1 MVENKR
7 NKIKRRTSPKRSPKR
22 STKVSPKRSPKRNT
36 KVSPKRSQRKSPVKS
51 TKRKVT
57 KLPQLRNLSSKDR
70 KDRNKKYK
78 YHIHDS
84 DLKRRRAINEGIKS
98 KKTKSAQIKA
108 AKDKKARFNILRI
121 YRRYKNPK
129 ECKIITKDMRYIDRK
144 YLGPDAKTS
153 DIC

>member
-7 NKIKRRTSPKRSPKR
+7 NKIKTRTSPRKSPKRSPKR
-22 STKVSPKRSPKRNT
+22 KSPKRKSPKR
-36 KVSPKRSQRKSPVKS
+36 KSP
-51 TKRKVT
+51 KRKVT
-57 KLPQLRNLSSKDR
+57 KLPQLRDLSSKDH

-78 YHIHDS
+78 YHIHES
-84 DLKRRRAINEGIKS
+84 DFKRRRAINEGIKS
-98 KKTKSAQIKA
+98 KKTKSAQLKA
-108 AKDKKARFNILRI
+108 AKDKKARFNVLRI

-144 YLGPDAKTS
+144 YLGPDAKTL

>member
-7 NKIKRRTSPKRSPKR
+7 NKTRK
-22 STKVSPKRSPKRNT
+22 SPKRNQT
-36 KVSPKRSQRKSPVKS
+36 KSP
-51 TKRKVT
+51 KRKVT
-57 KLPQLRNLSSKDR
+57 KLPQLRDLSS

-84 DLKRRRAINEGIKS
+84 DFKRRRAINEGIKS
-98 KKTKSAQIKA
+98 KKTKSAQLKA
-108 AKDKKARFNILRI
+108 AKDKKARFNVLRI

>member
-1 MVENKR
+1 MVENKQR
-7 NKIKRRTSPKRSPKR
+7 NKTRK
-22 STKVSPKRSPKRNT
+22 SPKRSPKRNT
-36 KVSPKRSQRKSPVKS
+36 KVSPKRSTRTSPKRSPRKSPKRS
-51 TKRKVT
+51 PKRKVT
-57 KLPQLRNLSSKDR
+57 KLPQLRDLSS

-84 DLKRRRAINEGIKS
+84 DLKRHRAINEGIKS

-108 AKDKKARFNILRI
+108 AKDKKARFNVLRI

>member
-7 NKIKRRTSPKRSPKR
+7 NKIKTKTSPKRKTSP
-22 STKVSPKRSPKRNT
+22 
-36 KVSPKRSQRKSPVKS
+36 RKSP
-51 TKRKVT
+51 KRKVT
-57 KLPQLRNLSSKDR
+57 KLPQLRDLSS

-78 YHIHDS
+78 KYKYHIHES
-84 DLKRRRAINEGIKS
+84 DFKRRRAINEGVKS
-98 KKTKSAQIKA
+98 KKTKSAQLKA
-108 AKDKKARFNILRI
+108 AKEKKARFNVLRI

>member
-7 NKIKRRTSPKRSPKR
+7 NKTRTSP
-22 STKVSPKRSPKRNT
+22 
-36 KVSPKRSQRKSPVKS
+36 RKSPRKRP
-51 TKRKVT
+51 KRKVT
-57 KLPQLRNLSSKDR
+57 KLPQLRDLSS

-108 AKDKKARFNILRI
+108 AKYKKARFNVLRI

>member
-1 MVENKR
+1 MVENERTKR
-7 NKIKRRTSPKRSPKR
+7 RTKTSPRTSPKSKSPKR
-22 STKVSPKRSPKRNT
+22 KTIPRTRTSPIK
-36 KVSPKRSQRKSPVKS
+36 RKSP
-51 TKRKVT
+51 KRKVT
-57 KLPQLRNLSSKDR
+57 KLPQLRDLSS

-78 YHIHDS
+78 YHIHES
-84 DLKRRRAINEGIKS
+84 DFKRRRAINEGIKS
-98 KKTKSAQIKA
+98 KKTKSAQLKA
-108 AKDKKARFNILRI
+108 AKDKKARFNVLRI

>member
-1 MVENKR
+1 MIENKR
-7 NKIKRRTSPKRSPKR
+7 NKIKRKTSPKTSPRKSLKRKTSPKRSP
-22 STKVSPKRSPKRNT
+22 
-36 KVSPKRSQRKSPVKS
+36 RKSP
-51 TKRKVT
+51 KRKVT
-57 KLPQLRNLSSKDR
+57 KLRQLRDLSS

-78 YHIHDS
+78 YHIDES
-84 DLKRRRAINEGIKS
+84 DFKRRRAINEGIKS
-98 KKTKSAQIKA
+98 KKTKSAQLKA
-108 AKDKKARFNILRI
+108 AKDKKARFNVLRI

>member
-7 NKIKRRTSPKRSPKR
+7 TKRRTKTSPRKSPRTSPKTKTSPKR
-22 STKVSPKRSPKRNT
+22 KTSTRTSP
-36 KVSPKRSQRKSPVKS
+36 RKSP
-51 TKRKVT
+51 KRKVT
-57 KLPQLRNLSSKDR
+57 KLPQLRDLSSKDR
-70 KDRNKKYK
+70 KDHNKKYK
-78 YHIHDS
+78 YHIHES
-84 DLKRRRAINEGIKS
+84 DFKRRRAINEGIKS
-98 KKTKSAQIKA
+98 KKTKSAQLKA
-108 AKDKKARFNILRI
+108 AKDKKARFNVLRI

>member
-7 NKIKRRTSPKRSPKR
+7 NKIKTRTSPRKSPKRSPKR
-22 STKVSPKRSPKRNT
+22 KSPKR
-36 KVSPKRSQRKSPVKS
+36 KSP
-51 TKRKVT
+51 KRKVT
-57 KLPQLRNLSSKDR
+57 KLPQLRDLSSKDH

-78 YHIHDS
+78 YHIHES
-84 DLKRRRAINEGIKS
+84 DFKRRRAINEGIKS
-98 KKTKSAQIKA
+98 KKTKSAQLKA
-108 AKDKKARFNILRI
+108 AKDKKARFNVLRI

-144 YLGPDAKTS
+144 YLGPDAKTL

>member
-7 NKIKRRTSPKRSPKR
+7 TKIKTKTSPRKSSKRSPKTR
-22 STKVSPKRSPKRNT
+22 MSAK
-36 KVSPKRSQRKSPVKS
+36 RKSP
-51 TKRKVT
+51 KRKVT
-57 KLPQLRNLSSKDR
+57 KLPQLRDLSSKGR

-78 YHIHDS
+78 YHIHES
-84 DLKRRRAINEGIKS
+84 DFKRRRAINEGIKS
-98 KKTKSAQIKA
+98 KKTKSAQLKA
-108 AKDKKARFNILRI
+108 AKDKKARFNVLRI

-129 ECKIITKDMRYIDRK
+129 ECKIITKDMRYIDKK

>member
-1 MVENKR
+1 MSENKR
-7 NKIKRRTSPKRSPKR
+7 NKIKRKTSPRKRSPK
-22 STKVSPKRSPKRNT
+22 TSP
-36 KVSPKRSQRKSPVKS
+36 
-51 TKRKVT
+51 KRKVT
-57 KLPQLRNLSSKDR
+57 KLPQLRDLSSKDRKDR

-108 AKDKKARFNILRI
+108 AKDKKARFNVLRI

-129 ECKIITKDMRYIDRK
+129 ECKIITKDMKYIDRK

>member
-7 NKIKRRTSPKRSPKR
+7 KKTRTSSKRSPKR
-22 STKVSPKRSPKRNT
+22 SIKTSPKRSIKI
-36 KVSPKRSQRKSPVKS
+36 SPKRSTKISP
-51 TKRKVT
+51 KRKVT
-57 KLPQLRNLSSKDR
+57 KLPQLRDLSS

-84 DLKRRRAINEGIKS
+84 DIKRRRAINEGIKS
-98 KKTKSAQIKA
+98 KKTKSGQIKA
-108 AKDKKARFNILRI
+108 AKEKKARFNVLRI

>member
-7 NKIKRRTSPKRSPKR
+7 NKTRK
-22 STKVSPKRSPKRNT
+22 SPKRNLT
-36 KVSPKRSQRKSPVKS
+36 KSPKRKVTKSP
-51 TKRKVT
+51 KRKVT
-57 KLPQLRNLSSKDR
+57 KLPQLRDLSS

-84 DLKRRRAINEGIKS
+84 DFKRRRAINEGIKS
-98 KKTKSAQIKA
+98 KKTKSAQLKA
-108 AKDKKARFNILRI
+108 AKDKKARFNVLRI

>member
-1 MVENKR
+1 MVENKQR
-7 NKIKRRTSPKRSPKR
+7 NKTKKSPKRSTRMRPKRSTRTSPKRSTRMRPKR
-22 STKVSPKRSPKRNT
+22 SIRMSP
-36 KVSPKRSQRKSPVKS
+36 
-51 TKRKVT
+51 KRKVT
-57 KLPQLRNLSSKDR
+57 KLPQLRDLSKKSD
-70 KDRNKKYK
+70 NKKYK

-84 DLKRRRAINEGIKS
+84 DFKRRRAINEGIKS
-98 KKTKSAQIKA
+98 KKSKSAQIKA
-108 AKDKKARFNILRI
+108 AKDKKARFNVLRI

>member
-7 NKIKRRTSPKRSPKR
+7 NKIKRKTSPRKSPKRSP
-22 STKVSPKRSPKRNT
+22 
-36 KVSPKRSQRKSPVKS
+36 
-51 TKRKVT
+51 KRKVT
-57 KLPQLRNLSSKDR
+57 KLPQLRDLSSKDR

-84 DLKRRRAINEGIKS
+84 DFKRRRAINKGIKS
-98 KKTKSAQIKA
+98 KKTKSAQLKA
-108 AKDKKARFNILRI
+108 AKDKKARFNVLII

-129 ECKIITKDMRYIDRK
+129 ECKIITKDTRYIDRK
-144 YLGPDAKTS
+144 YLDPDAKTS

>member
-1 MVENKR
+1 MIEYKQHY
-7 NKIKRRTSPKRSPKR
+7 KIRKSPKRSPKR
-22 STKVSPKRSPKRNT
+22 SLRKSPKRSLRKSAKRSTKRSPKR
-36 KVSPKRSQRKSPVKS
+36 
-51 TKRKVT
+51 KVT
-57 KLPQLRNLSSKDR
+57 QLPQLRDLSS

-108 AKDKKARFNILRI
+108 AKDKKARFNVLRI

>member
-7 NKIKRRTSPKRSPKR
+7 KKTRTSPKRSIKISHKRSIKRSIKISPKR
-22 STKVSPKRSPKRNT
+22 STKISP
-36 KVSPKRSQRKSPVKS
+36 
-51 TKRKVT
+51 KRKVT
-57 KLPQLRNLSSKDR
+57 KLPQLRDLSS

-84 DLKRRRAINEGIKS
+84 DIKRRRAINEGIKS
-98 KKTKSAQIKA
+98 KKTKSGQIKA
-108 AKDKKARFNILRI
+108 AKEKKARFNVLRI

>member
-1 MVENKR
+1 MVENKPSTR
-7 NKIKRRTSPKRSPKR
+7 PKTS
-22 STKVSPKRSPKRNT
+22 T
-36 KVSPKRSQRKSPVKS
+36 RKSP
-51 TKRKVT
+51 KRKVT
-57 KLPQLRNLSSKDR
+57 KLPQLRDLSGNDR

-78 YHIHDS
+78 KYKYHINES
-84 DLKRRRAINEGIKS
+84 DFKRRRAINEGIKS
-98 KKTKSAQIKA
+98 KKTKSAQLKA

>member
-1 MVENKR
+1 MVENKQR
-7 NKIKRRTSPKRSPKR
+7 NKTRK
-22 STKVSPKRSPKRNT
+22 SPKRSPKRNT
-36 KVSPKRSQRKSPVKS
+36 KVSPKRSTRTSPKRSPRKSPKRS
-51 TKRKVT
+51 PKRKVT
-57 KLPQLRNLSSKDR
+57 KLPQLRDLSS

-108 AKDKKARFNILRI
+108 AKDKKARFNVLRI

>member
-7 NKIKRRTSPKRSPKR
+7 NKTRTKRSPKRSPKR
-22 STKVSPKRSPKRNT
+22 SKSARISPKRSPKRSI
-36 KVSPKRSQRKSPVKS
+36 KISP
-51 TKRKVT
+51 KRKVT
-57 KLPQLRNLSSKDR
+57 KLPQLRDLSS

-84 DLKRRRAINEGIKS
+84 DIKRRRAINEGIKS
-98 KKTKSAQIKA
+98 KKTKSGQIKA
-108 AKDKKARFNILRI
+108 AKEKKARFNVLRI

>member
-1 MVENKR
+1 MNYMAEKNK
-7 NKIKRRTSPKRSPKR
+7 NLPK
-22 STKVSPKRSPKRNT
+22 
-36 KVSPKRSQRKSPVKS
+36 
-51 TKRKVT
+51 
-57 KLPQLRNLSSKDR
+57 LRDLSKKD
-70 KDRNKKYK
+70 KNKKYK

-84 DLKRRRAINEGIKS
+84 DYKRHRAINEGIKS
-98 KKTKSAQIKA
+98 KKSKKAQIKA

-129 ECKIITKDMRYIDRK
+129 ECKIITKDMRYIDKK

>member
-7 NKIKRRTSPKRSPKR
+7 NKIKTRTSPRKSPKRSPKR
-22 STKVSPKRSPKRNT
+22 KTSTRTSPKR
-36 KVSPKRSQRKSPVKS
+36 KSP
-51 TKRKVT
+51 KRKVT
-57 KLPQLRNLSSKDR
+57 KLPQLRDLSS

-78 YHIHDS
+78 YHIHES
-84 DLKRRRAINEGIKS
+84 DFKRRRAINEGIKS

-108 AKDKKARFNILRI
+108 AKDKKARFNVLRI

>member
-1 MVENKR
+1 MVENKHT
-7 NKIKRRTSPKRSPKR
+7 KRKTRTSPRSPIRKTSPR
-22 STKVSPKRSPKRNT
+22 TIPKRKTSPRT
-36 KVSPKRSQRKSPVKS
+36 SP
-51 TKRKVT
+51 KRKVT
-57 KLPQLRNLSSKDR
+57 KLPQLRDLSS

-78 YHIHDS
+78 YHIHES
-84 DLKRRRAINEGIKS
+84 DFKRRRAINEGIKS
-98 KKTKSAQIKA
+98 KKTKSAQLKA
-108 AKDKKARFNILRI
+108 AKDKKARFNVLRI

>member
-7 NKIKRRTSPKRSPKR
+7 NKIKTKTSPKRKTSP
-22 STKVSPKRSPKRNT
+22 
-36 KVSPKRSQRKSPVKS
+36 RKSP
-51 TKRKVT
+51 KRKVT
-57 KLPQLRNLSSKDR
+57 KLPQLRDLSS

-78 YHIHDS
+78 KYKYHIHES
-84 DLKRRRAINEGIKS
+84 DFKRRRAINEGIKS
-98 KKTKSAQIKA
+98 KKTKSAQLKA
-108 AKDKKARFNILRI
+108 AKEKKARFNVLRI

>member
-1 MVENKR
+1 M
-7 NKIKRRTSPKRSPKR
+7 KINVPKEEQKKSTKTSTKTSPKTSP
-22 STKVSPKRSPKRNT
+22 
-36 KVSPKRSQRKSPVKS
+36 
-51 TKRKVT
+51 KRKVT
-57 KLPQLRNLSSKDR
+57 KLPQLRDLSSKDRKDR

-78 YHIHDS
+78 KYKYHIHES
-84 DLKRRRAINEGIKS
+84 DFKRRRAINEGIKS
-98 KKTKSAQIKA
+98 KKTKSGQLKA
-108 AKDKKARFNILRI
+108 AKDKKARFNVLRI